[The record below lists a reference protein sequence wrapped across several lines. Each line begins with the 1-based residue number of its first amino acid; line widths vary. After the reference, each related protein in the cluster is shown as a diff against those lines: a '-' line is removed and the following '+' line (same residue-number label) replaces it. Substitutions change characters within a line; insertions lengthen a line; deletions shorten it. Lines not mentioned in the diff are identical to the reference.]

1 MFAILNCIGDA
12 SRDHGSP
19 SPPPWHLAPSK
30 GGGWRNGITGMVQND
45 HLPGNQLGEGR
56 GFMEG
61 RDECSAMT
69 GKLR

>member
-1 MFAILNCIGDA
+1 MGKWDQGN
-12 SRDHGSP
+12 GSKQ
-19 SPPPWHLAPSK
+19 A
-30 GGGWRNGITGMVQND
+30 D

-61 RDECSAMT
+61 RDEFSAMT